1 MRKPVFVF
9 LALLLLFAF
18 TSCDSSTPEVETCT
32 VTFDSDGGSAVSSV
46 TVNAGDSITA
56 PQNPTRR
63 GYLFQS
69 WQLDGEDFD
78 FDSVITKNIT
88 LKATWKINHKHVWND
103 GYSSDGTEHW
113 KACSECD
120 DRNDVESHEVAV
132 WIANLSNDTASGTCT
147 ICGNEAEK
155 KITSG
160 VVITGVT
167 EFENR
172 LFATAEE
179 AYNTIRAYLEKEENG
194 GLKEEPLSEENF
206 NRVYSEKGKIGWHIY
221 GEQRMDGEKNSY
233 FLSFG
238 REAMH
243 YGTNLHI
250 DNISVTG
257 ENETAKLIC
266 NDLHFNYEWWDENH
280 SQEMMFK
287 DLALEGIAEK
297 DGNIMPSQAFADGV
311 KITFENC
318 TVKGKLYVY
327 QNHDYTLDVINC
339 EFDSID
345 PKSYSIHC
353 QGSEK
358 ETATI
363 NIKNSVFRNSRGI
376 NIDQKTAEATITGNV
391 IENCGNRTDSIDNNY
406 YGVLQVTQGANVT
419 IENNTIRDC
428 IGNAFWLYSNNKG
441 VPSFTGKLTITN
453 NTVQNCTYA
462 FCAYGYIGSEYNLTS
477 SGNSITGT
485 NTDKCF
491 VRGYDDDSQTNIFEE
506 ADATVKLQ

>member
-1 MRKPVFVF
+1 MRKSVFVF
-9 LALLLLFAF
+9 LALLMLFAF
-18 TSCDSSTPEVETCT
+18 TSCDSSTPEVETYT

-56 PQNPTRR
+56 PQDPTRR

-69 WQLDGEDFD
+69 WQLDGEDFN
-78 FDSVITKNIT
+78 FNSTITKNIT
-88 LKATWKINHKHVWND
+88 LKATWKINHKHVWSD
-103 GYSSDGTEHW
+103 KYSSDGTEHW
-113 KACSECD
+113 KTCSGCD
-120 DRNDVESHEVAV
+120 DRSEVAVHVPAV
-132 WIANLSNDTASGTCT
+132 WIADLSSDTASGTCP

-160 VVITGVT
+160 VVITGVE
-167 EFENR
+167 EFDNR
-172 LFATAEE
+172 LFATAYE
-179 AYNTIRAYLEKEENG
+179 AYTTIRTYLKEEGNG
-194 GLKEEPLSEENF
+194 GLKEDSLDKENF
-206 NRVYSEKGKIGWHIY
+206 NRVYSEEGKIGWHIY

-243 YGTNLHI
+243 YGTDLHI

-266 NDLHFNYEWWDENH
+266 NDLHFNYEWWGENH

-287 DLALEGIAEK
+287 DLALEGIADK
-297 DGNIMPSQAFADGV
+297 DGNIMPSQAYADGV

-353 QGSEK
+353 QGSEN
-358 ETATI
+358 EAATI

-391 IENCGNRTDSIDNNY
+391 IENCGNRTDNINNNY
-406 YGVLQVTQGANVT
+406 YGVLQVTLGVNVT

-428 IGNAFWLYSNNKG
+428 TGNAFWLYSSSSG
-441 VPSFTGKLTITN
+441 APSFTGSLTITD

-462 FCAYGYIGSEYNLTS
+462 FCAYGYNDTDYKLTS
-477 SGNSITGT
+477 SGNTVTGT
-485 NTDKCF
+485 DTDKCF
-491 VRGYDDDSQTNIFEE
+491 VRGYDAETQTNFYGE
-506 ADATVKLQ
+506 ATATVKLQ

>member
-1 MRKPVFVF
+1 M
-9 LALLLLFAF
+9 
-18 TSCDSSTPEVETCT
+18 
-32 VTFDSDGGSAVSSV
+32 

-56 PQNPTRR
+56 PQKPTRR
-63 GYLFQS
+63 GYQFQS

-88 LKATWKINHKHVWND
+88 LKATWKIIHEHVWND

-120 DRNDVESHEVAV
+120 DRNDVKSHEVAD

-147 ICGNEAEK
+147 ICRNEAEK

-160 VVITGVT
+160 VVITGVK

-172 LFATAEE
+172 LFTTAEE
-179 AYNTIRAYLEKEENG
+179 AYSTIKAYLEKEENG
-194 GLKEEPLSEENF
+194 GLEQNSLNKENF
-206 NRVYSEKGKIGWHIY
+206 NRVYSNNGKIGWHIY
-221 GEQRMDGEKNSY
+221 GEQRMDGGQNSY

-238 REAMH
+238 RKAMH
-243 YGTNLHI
+243 YGSGFHI

-266 NDLHFNYEWWDENH
+266 NDLHFNYEWWGENH
-280 SQEMMFK
+280 SQSMLFK
-287 DLALEGIAEK
+287 DLVLEGIADK
-297 DGNIMPSQAFADGV
+297 DGNIMPSQSFADGV

-327 QNHDYTLDVINC
+327 QNHDYTLNVINC
-339 EFDSID
+339 KFDSID

-363 NIKNSVFRNSRGI
+363 NIEDSVFRNSRGI
-376 NIDQKTAEATITGNV
+376 NIDQKTAEAIITGNV
-391 IENCGNRTDSIDNNY
+391 IENCGNRTDNINNNY

-428 IGNAFWLYSNNKG
+428 TGNAFWLYSSSSG
-441 VPSFTGKLTITN
+441 APSFTGKLTITN
-453 NTVQNCTYA
+453 NKIQNCTYA
-462 FCAYGYIGSEYNLTS
+462 FCAYGYNDTGYKLTS
-477 SGNSITGT
+477 SGNTVTGT
-485 NTDKCF
+485 DTDKCF
-491 VRGYDDDSQTNIFEE
+491 VRGYDAETLTNFYGE